1 MPGYG
6 YPNPVSAGILPPAPG
21 ARPENA
27 QSIPGGAFA
36 DLTMI
41 RSDMA

>member
-6 YPNPVSAGILPPAPG
+6 DPNPVSAGILPPAPG

-36 DLTMI
+36 DLTKI